1 MKCLQEYGIDLPQG
15 SMGNHKAFCPQ
26 CRFDRKKI
34 NKHDKPLSVTIDNG
48 SAVWNC
54 HNCGWSGGFNADQ
67 NYCPIQKEFVR
78 PKEPDQMII
87 SEGIENFFRA
97 RGISNET
104 VQAFGIYA
112 EDQFIGDQ
120 KERCI
125 AFPYRVDGELI
136 NVKYRS
142 QRKQFR
148 QQKNAERSLFNI
160 DRVKRHWEETGRKDL
175 VFVEGEMDVLACY
188 EAGIKNAITL
198 PDGAPKQAKFDQS
211 DKRFM
216 ALVNCEWIQDAEKII
231 IATDA
236 DEAGRALALELVHRF
251 GKDRCWRIKWP
262 ESDEKDANE
271 LLINQG
277 CKALREIIEAAE
289 PYPIDGLYSVKSFRD
304 QVLDIYHG
312 ETEQPLSTGFSI
324 LDSIYRIKPSTFHV
338 VTGVPNHGKSNFID
352 QLAINMA
359 QIHGWKFAI
368 FSPEHS
374 SPQHLR
380 RLTEKVA
387 RKPFD
392 IGPNERMSEEQLN
405 SSLDFLEKHFHF
417 INNKDEI
424 PTISWILSKAKIACL
439 RHGIRGLI
447 IDPYN
452 EINAERSNGK
462 REDEHIRDMISECKA
477 FCRQHEIVLWMIAH
491 PAKMYRNQ
499 DGEIPAPSMY
509 DISGASHWN
518 NMADVGLVIHR
529 DFEENITR
537 VITRKIRE
545 QGLYGEIGECFF
557 KYSLSTHCYEEW
569 NPDQNNK
576 RADHWQ
582 N

>member
-1 MKCLQEYGIDLPQG
+1 MKSLQEYGIDLPQG
-15 SMGNHKAFCPQ
+15 SIGNHKAFCPQ

-34 NKHDKPLSVTIDNG
+34 NKHDKPLSVTIDAG

-67 NYCPIQKEFVR
+67 TIHPIKKEFSR

-97 RGISNET
+97 RHISNKT

-112 EDQFIGDQ
+112 EDQYINDQ

-142 QRKQFR
+142 QNKQFR

-175 VFVEGEMDVLACY
+175 VFVEGEMDVLAFY

-198 PDGAPKQAKFDQS
+198 PDGAPKRAKFDQA

-271 LLINQG
+271 LLINKG
-277 CKALREIIEAAE
+277 CQALKDLIEAAE
-289 PYPIDGLYSVKSFRD
+289 PYPIDGLYSVDNFRD
-304 QVLDIYHG
+304 QVLNIYHG

-392 IGPNERMSEEQLN
+392 IGPNERMSEEKLN

-417 INNKDEI
+417 INNKEEI
-424 PTISWILSKAKIACL
+424 PTISWILGKAKIACL
-439 RHGIRGLI
+439 RYGIRGLI

-462 REDEHIRDMISECKA
+462 REDEHIRDTISECKA